1 MKLQGICDGCRTPGD
16 LPTMNGQSFSGIPA
30 GWTLVQM
37 SGTTGTTETA
47 YCPVCAP
54 KIKLPTPP
62 VTP

>member
-16 LPTMNGQSFSGIPA
+16 LQVPEGIPV
-30 GWTLVQM
+30 GWTLVQV

-54 KIKLPTPP
+54 KIKLPTP